1 MMNESNQQA
10 AGEQPVVKPSGKT
23 GKVPF
28 TTLVNLLLFVGLV
41 VIYALFFL
49 QKGEEAEQEGDQLTE
64 MRETLAEAG
73 ASIAYIRSERLMES
87 YDLAIKMRE
96 EFEGEQRR
104 LENDLERRQRSFQS
118 EVERFQQS
126 IQSGT
131 ISMDQAQ
138 VREQELMQ
146 MQQELIQSS
155 DEYRERLARKEF
167 EMNLELFEMISDF
180 LERYNREADYDFIL
194 NHSPGGGILFAH
206 PGHDITE
213 EIIQRLNDEYRSN
226 Q

>member
-10 AGEQPVVKPSGKT
+10 AGEQAANVPSGKS
-23 GKVPF
+23 GKIPF
-28 TTLVNLLLFVGLV
+28 TTIVNLLLFVGLV

-49 QKGEEAEQEGDQLTE
+49 QKGEETEQQEDQLTE
-64 MRETLAEAG
+64 IRERLSEAG
-73 ASIAYIRSERLMES
+73 ASIAYIRAERLMEN
-87 YDLAIKMRE
+87 YDLAIKMRD

-104 LENDLERRQRSFQS
+104 LENDLERRQRTFQT
-118 EVERFQQS
+118 EVERFQQN

-138 VREQELMQ
+138 VREQELML

-155 DEYRERLARKEF
+155 DTYRERLTVKEY
-167 EMNLELFEMISDF
+167 EMNLELFEKISDF
-180 LERYNREADYDFIL
+180 LERYNREADFDFIL
-194 NHSPGGGILFAH
+194 NHTPGGGILFAH

-213 EIIQRLNDEYRSN
+213 EVIQRLNDEYSST

>member
-1 MMNESNQQA
+1 MTNESNQQA
-10 AGEQPVVKPSGKT
+10 AGEQAAPKPSGKS
-23 GKVPF
+23 GKIPF

-49 QKGEEAEQEGDQLTE
+49 QKGEEAGQQEEQLTE
-64 MRETLAEAG
+64 IRERLSDAG
-73 ASIAYIRSERLMES
+73 ASIAYIRAERLMEA
-87 YDLAIKMRE
+87 YDLAIKMRD

-104 LENDLERRQRSFQS
+104 LENDLERRQRTFQN

-138 VREQELMQ
+138 IREQELMQ
-146 MQQELIQSS
+146 MQQELIQST
-155 DEYRERLARKEF
+155 DNYRERLAMKEY
-167 EMNLELFEMISDF
+167 EMNLELFEKISGF
-180 LERYNREADYDFIL
+180 LERYNREAGYDFIL

-213 EIIQRLNDEYRSN
+213 EVIERLNAEHRSG